1 MKRLFRIGS
10 GLFIYSIIPILSWI
24 VLSYV
29 LGDNRISNVF
39 SITYSIQFIWA
50 ILRYFFGSGANIRK
64 EKENNSNSV
73 WNSIFWGTIFSIL
86 IFAIPLIFVDKYIAF
101 FGQDVEFYRIYV
113 IYGIALLFLQTLF
126 SFIIEKLYFEDKE
139 KTANIHLFAFNLTS
153 FSVLILSSLIITNT
167 LIALLLTLGVLLIYI
182 ICLYVWQFEKFKIDF
197 TFFKNFKYESAN
209 IVESLFMIIIYLF
222 GYKIAFAAGQEYLIA
237 LNLVSLCTDTQWD
250 MLEAIY
256 TVAKVDISKNR
267 FEYKKLLKEGYF
279 YSIIIILTSIIMTF
293 SLFNYFNANLLV
305 VVLILGFQVVD
316 MLFAPYH
323 RIIAG
328 FIQIEYSPTLIT
340 ALSLSLK
347 VIRTAL
353 SILIISPYCTEI
365 GQVVQGGLMF
375 IALIIIKI
383 TKFKVVDNKLI
394 VKQKAKE

>member
-86 IFAIPLIFVDKYIAF
+86 IFAIPLIFVDKYIVF

-153 FSVLILSSLIITNT
+153 FSVLILSSLIIPNT

-182 ICLYVWQFEKFKIDF
+182 ICLYVWQFERFKIDF

-279 YSIIIILTSIIMTF
+279 YSILIILTSIVMTF

-375 IALIIIKI
+375 IALIIIRI

-394 VKQKAKE
+394 VNKKL